1 MPEQSR
7 CRGKPDGWLGGR
19 KWNRHNRRV
28 FRAAPILLAAIGLVS
43 CTAREDPARIG
54 LRLRL
59 KQQQSLTAAEIG
71 RVFDEV
77 AKAMQSKTVRIA
89 RGSTATDLGAAE
101 REVALGML
109 TDRTGVFDE
118 GLRSGGGRQARVFN
132 APGQSN
138 NPEIEASRRLFVDI
152 ETFLPLRFE
161 FAYAFPSPD
170 DYSYDLEVN

>member
-1 MPEQSR
+1 MGSA
-7 CRGKPDGWLGGR
+7 
-19 KWNRHNRRV
+19 RRNGITADIIGAV
-28 FRAAPILLAAIGLVS
+28 HGAALILLATISLAS
-43 CTAREDPARIG
+43 CTPGEDPARTQ
-54 LRLRL
+54 LRSRL
-59 KQQQSLTAAEIG
+59 KQQTPLSADEIG

-77 AKAMQSKTVRIA
+77 SRTLQGKTVRIA
-89 RGSTATDLGAAE
+89 RGSTATDLEAAE
-101 REVALGML
+101 RDVVLGML

-138 NPEIEASRRLFVDI
+138 NPEIEASRRLFVDT

-170 DYSYDLEVN
+170 DYEYDLEVN

>member
-1 MPEQSR
+1 MGSAR
-7 CRGKPDGWLGGR
+7 R
-19 KWNRHNRRV
+19 NRNYRDIIGPVR
-28 FRAAPILLAAIGLVS
+28 RAALILLATIGLAS
-43 CTAREDPARIG
+43 CTSRQDPARIE
-54 LRLRL
+54 LRSRL
-59 KQQQSLTAAEIG
+59 KQQAALSADEIG

-77 AKAMQSKTVRIA
+77 SRALQGKTVRIV

-101 REVALGML
+101 RDVVLGML
-109 TDRTGVFDE
+109 ADRTGVFDE

-138 NPEIEASRRLFVDI
+138 NPEIEASRRLFVDV

-170 DYSYDLEVN
+170 DYAYDLQVN

>member
-1 MPEQSR
+1 
-7 CRGKPDGWLGGR
+7 
-19 KWNRHNRRV
+19 V
-28 FRAAPILLAAIGLVS
+28 FRAALILLATIGLVS
-43 CTAREDPARIG
+43 CTAREDPARIE
-54 LRLRL
+54 LRSRL

-77 AKAMQSKTVRIA
+77 AKAMQSKRVRIA

-138 NPEIEASRRLFVDI
+138 NPEIEASRRLFVDV

>member
-1 MPEQSR
+1 MGSA
-7 CRGKPDGWLGGR
+7 
-19 KWNRHNRRV
+19 RRNGITADIIGTV
-28 FRAAPILLAAIGLVS
+28 RRAALILLATISLVS
-43 CTAREDPARIG
+43 CTPREDPARTE
-54 LRLRL
+54 LRSRL
-59 KQQQSLTAAEIG
+59 KQQAPFSADEIG

-77 AKAMQSKTVRIA
+77 SRTLQGKTVRIA

-101 REVALGML
+101 RDVVLGML
-109 TDRTGVFDE
+109 ADRTGVFDE

-138 NPEIEASRRLFVDI
+138 NPEIEASRRLFVDT

-170 DYSYDLEVN
+170 DYEYDLQVN